1 MTIPQGYS
9 PKLRDHAVA
18 RKFVAQNSRGYL
30 ALGIFDNEGNP
41 VDPEPGTLQLT
52 VYFDDLTGSSVDPR
66 GELIVTVD
74 HNSIIRDDVGM
85 YHYDVGPDW
94 TKKIGLLN
102 AEWRYGAADGSGQF
116 QFNDAMQIQ
125 EQMPEYER
133 LRPETKRIVE
143 QVSWF
148 FGDLFDSTAGGPWLQ
163 ENYQTHFSYERIAQ
177 LSQQAVMKFNMTGFP
192 VTSYGVTVDDR
203 KLPSNLQQVIVWGTK
218 LECIRHLALSYTE
231 QPMLQNVQTNI
242 TDRRDY
248 MDRWYRVLEEET
260 PEYKQAVTM
269 AKRSLLKLGR
279 GSLLV
284 SGGIYGGG
292 MKGGFFIPGLYASQT
307 RSFRFYPASFG
318 VGIGNM
324 AAGDAR

>member
-9 PKLRDHAVA
+9 PKLRDHSVA

-30 ALGIFDNEGNP
+30 ALGIFDNAGNP
-41 VDPEPGTLQLT
+41 VDPAPGTLKLS
-52 VYFDDLTGSSVDPR
+52 VYFDDLSGQSTDPR
-66 GELIVTVD
+66 GQLIVTVD
-74 HNSIIRDDVGM
+74 HVSIARDDVGL
-85 YHYDVGPDW
+85 YHYDVGPEW
-94 TKKIGLLN
+94 TQKIGLLN
-102 AEWRYGAADGSGQF
+102 AEWTYNAADTGSEF
-116 QFNDAMQIQ
+116 KFNDAMQIQ

-133 LRPETKRIVE
+133 LRPEAKRIVE

-177 LSQQAVMKFNMTGFP
+177 LSQQATMKFNMTGFP
-192 VTSYGVTVDDR
+192 VTNFGVTIDEK
-203 KLPSNLQQVIVWGTK
+203 KLPANLSQVIVWGTK

-231 QPMLQNVQTNI
+231 QPNLMNVQTNI

-248 MDRWYRVLEEET
+248 QDRWYRVLEEET

-269 AKRSLLKLGR
+269 AKRGLLSLGR

-292 MKGGFFIPGLYASQT
+292 MKGGMFIPGLYAAQT
-307 RSFRFYPASFG
+307 RAFRFYPASFG
-318 VGIGNM
+318 VGVGNYWG
-324 AAGDAR
+324 GDAR